1 MKKIAILSA
10 LGREIKFIKDN
21 IQINSTKEIKG
32 YRFSQGSYKDLEII
46 LGITSVGKVNAALC
60 TEILINNFNP
70 QGIINTG
77 IAGAVNLEAS
87 LLDIVVS
94 EQVFYHD
101 VEEYI
106 LRGVYP
112 FTGNFKC
119 DELLLIEAKKAAAE
133 MELKGAQRIIFGKT
147 ISGDSF
153 ISCKEEKKRLVDM
166 FNPVSVEMEGAAIAH
181 TCYINKVPFI
191 SVRSISDKADDSAKD
206 SYKENEI
213 PAANEAGK
221 FVLYLLDNISNLV

>member
-21 IQINSTKEIKG
+21 IQIDTTKEIKG
-32 YRFSQGSYKDLEII
+32 YRFSQGSYKNLEII

-112 FTGNFKC
+112 FTGNFKS
-119 DELLLIEAKKAAAE
+119 DELLLIEAKKAAE
-133 MELKGAQRIIFGKT
+133 EVKGAQRIIFGQT

-153 ISCKEEKKRLVDM
+153 ISCKEEKNRLVDM

-221 FVLYLLDNISNLV
+221 FVLSLLDNISNLV